1 MNDQNLDEAQRWLQ
15 QARHDLDVARW
26 NAKGKFWSDACF
38 MAQQASE
45 KALKAFCYAQGERH
59 VVGHALLVLVRRCA
73 KYDSRFEG
81 VEPLCKQL
89 DKYYVITRYPNGLP
103 GLIPADYFDEDEAD
117 ESLKAADAILLHV
130 DQALAQT
137 RPSGA
142 HLEASC
148 PQYEDELGKEQRPS
162 EDVSSDT

>member
-1 MNDQNLDEAQRWLQ
+1 MSDQNLDEAQRWLQ

-26 NAKGKFWSDACF
+26 NAKGRFWSDACF
-38 MAQQASE
+38 MAQQAAE

-73 KYDSRFEG
+73 KYDASFEG

-89 DKYYVITRYPNGLP
+89 DKFYVITRYPNGLP
-103 GLIPADYFDEDEAD
+103 GLIPADYFDESEAD

-130 DQALAQT
+130 DQALAQAPT
-137 RPSGA
+137 SEYHP
-142 HLEASC
+142 EANS
-148 PQYEDELGKEQRPS
+148 PQGDDEEGKEQLR
-162 EDVSSDT
+162 